1 MRKPAL
7 LVSAVA
13 AVLVTSVATSWAAS
27 FFVDPRNGAGAT
39 CTVTAPCDTLD
50 KALALAGSGDT
61 INILSPGNFG
71 PICLDANIAIT
82 GPSDNATITFS
93 ATAPGVMSGGSHPNC
108 PGTATVAVQI
118 AAGTGGTVKLK
129 NLILNNGGGTNGA
142 VKVDSAFNVSM
153 TNTVLRGGSGA
164 ISQMMTVASSQ
175 GSQLQLFFN
184 HCDIAFS
191 GSGGGIAIAP
201 SGATPM
207 RVHFA
212 NSEVHN
218 AVFGLQVNATGLT
231 GSADIAVAIDSTEF
245 FSFNNS
251 SVSVTA
257 TGANQARVSV
267 ARSTV
272 LNTGGAALKFNGGNA
287 FGALY
292 ENVITGN
299 SSGVNVIGGASV
311 ATFQNNQI
319 FGNGNNCAVNGAPT
333 ACTSAL
339 ISQAQN

>member
-1 MRKPAL
+1 MRKSVL

-27 FFVDPRNGAGAT
+27 FFVDPRTAPSAA

-108 PGTATVAVQI
+108 PGTATVAVEI
-118 AAGTGGTVKLK
+118 AAPGDTIKLK

-153 TNTVLRGGSGA
+153 TNTVLRGGSGS
-164 ISQMMTVASSQ
+164 INQMMSVASSQ

-191 GSGGGIAIAP
+191 STGGGIVIAP
-201 SGATPM
+201 SGLTPM

-218 AVFGLQVNATGLT
+218 AKFGLQIDASGLT
-231 GSADIAVAIDSTEF
+231 GSADIAIAIDSTEF

-251 SVSVTA
+251 SVSVSA
-257 TGANQARVSV
+257 GGANQARVSI
-267 ARSTV
+267 ARSTI
-272 LNTGGAALKFNGGNA
+272 LNTGGAALKFNGA
-287 FGALY
+287 SALGALY

-299 SSGVNVIGGASV
+299 STGVNVVGGASV

-319 FGNGNNCAVNGAPT
+319 FGNGNNCAVSGVPT
-333 ACTSAL
+333 ACSSAL
-339 ISQAQN
+339 VSQSQN